1 MYVDAHRKG
10 ARQYADVHTSS
21 GLGEDSPHHLI
32 QMLMEGF
39 LARVNSAKGAIAHG
53 DLEAKSI
60 YISKAIG
67 IVGGLNEAVDLEH
80 GGEIASNL
88 NQLYN
93 YINMRLLQASSENSE
108 VILDEVASLMKDV
121 KEAWDAIASF

>member
-1 MYVDAHRKG
+1 MYANAQRAG
-10 ARQYADVHTSS
+10 ARQYADVHNTSS
-21 GLGEDSPHHLI
+21 LGEANPHRLI

-39 LARVNSAKGAIAHG
+39 LARINSAKGAIAHG

-67 IVGGLNEAVDLEH
+67 IVGGLNEAVDLEQ
-80 GGEIASNL
+80 GGDIAANL

-93 YINMRLLQASSENSE
+93 YMNMRLLQASGENSE
-108 VILDEVASLMKDV
+108 QILDEVASLMRDI
-121 KEAWDAIASF
+121 KEAWDAIARN